1 MSLGAEKD
9 VTAELWVWLEDR
21 ESTDSLT
28 MLEGAD
34 PELNFAYML
43 ELDTQTDV
51 TAELLPTETLSD
63 TKMLPMLRPST
74 VIVNEAD
81 VGMNG

>member
-1 MSLGAEKD
+1 
-9 VTAELWVWLEDR
+9 
-21 ESTDSLT
+21 
-28 MLEGAD
+28 
-34 PELNFAYML
+34 ML

-51 TAELLPTETLSD
+51 AAELLPTETLSD

-81 VGMNG
+81 VGMKG